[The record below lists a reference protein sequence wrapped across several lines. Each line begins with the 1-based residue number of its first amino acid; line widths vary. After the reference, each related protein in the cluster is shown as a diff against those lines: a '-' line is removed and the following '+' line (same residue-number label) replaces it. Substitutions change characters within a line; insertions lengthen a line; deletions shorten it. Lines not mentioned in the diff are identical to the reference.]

1 MNQEVGLESFQ
12 DYLFKNKRNVFTLWI
27 AAFAA
32 IVQFSV
38 FKYFYPFASYI
49 HGDSFLYIDTAIK
62 NPGISSY
69 MIGYPMFLR
78 MFSVFSSSDFVL
90 TAFQYLLMQMSSLFL
105 LFTVFYLY
113 KPAKITQTILL
124 CLAVLNPLYL
134 NMGNMVSS
142 DSLFA
147 SLSITWFALLLW
159 IIYFPQPRLILWHT
173 AIIYMAFTIRYN
185 ALIYIFIGALAFFL
199 SSFSIRWKAIGI
211 GSGAIAIMLFILHT
225 GNLYKELTGKWQY
238 SPFAGWQWAN
248 NAMYAYRYVDSTH
261 RKPVPARFKELD
273 NNIRS
278 YFDSTRDIK
287 KFPQEAA
294 MASTF
299 YMWSPGM
306 PLMDYK
312 NNLYKK
318 LHQDSIASDYKKW
331 ASMGPFYKD
340 YGIYIISQYP
350 QYYLR
355 YFMIPNSLKYY
366 APPIEFLE
374 YYNSGSDS
382 VTSSTQFWF
391 KYKSRVVKTRTKD
404 RRGPFLGFYPLLS
417 GGINLVMLF
426 GLVCYFLLGGFHS
439 SNPFKKGIILGGTV
453 WLLNAGFTITAS
465 SAALRFQA
473 FPIMLSTVFAGLL
486 MDWIGQL
493 AAIKTEIQPK
503 RKIEIAI

>member
-1 MNQEVGLESFQ
+1 MNQDVGLQSFK
-12 DYLFKNKRNVFTLWI
+12 DYLFKNKRNVVTLWI
-27 AAFAA
+27 VAFAA

-38 FKYFYPFASYI
+38 FKYFYPYASYI
-49 HGDSFLYIDTAIK
+49 HGDSFLYIETAIK

-78 MFSVFSSSDFVL
+78 MFSVFSSSDLVL
-90 TAFQYLLMQMSSLFL
+90 TAFQYMLMQLSSLFL

-113 KPAKITQTILL
+113 KPVKITQTVLL

-159 IIYFPQPRLILWHT
+159 IIYFPQPRLIVWHT

-199 SSFSIRWKAIGI
+199 SSFTQRWKVIGI

-225 GNLYKELTGKWQY
+225 GNLYKEFTGKWQY

-248 NAMYAYRYVDSTH
+248 NAMYAYRYVDSAH
-261 RKPVPARFKELD
+261 RKVVPARFQELD
-273 NNIRS
+273 NNIRR
-278 YFDSTRDIK
+278 YFDSTRDTK

-294 MASTF
+294 LASTF

-306 PLMDYK
+306 PLINYRE
-312 NNLYKK
+312 NLYKRM
-318 LHQDSIASDYKKW
+318 HQDSSASDYKKW

-340 YGIYIISQYP
+340 YGIYIILQYP
-350 QYYLR
+350 VHYLR
-355 YFMIPNSLKYY
+355 YFIIPNSLKYY
-366 APPIEFLE
+366 APPVEFLE
-374 YYNSGSDS
+374 SYNSGSDS
-382 VTSSTQFWF
+382 VTVSAKSWF
-391 KYKSRVVKTRTKD
+391 KYKSRSVTTRTKD
-404 RRGPFLGFYPLLS
+404 HQVRLLEFYPILS
-417 GGINLVMLF
+417 GAINLVMLF
-426 GLVCYFLLGGFHS
+426 GLLCYTLLGGFQS
-439 SNPFKKGIILGGTV
+439 SNPFRKGIILGGTLWV
-453 WLLNAGFTITAS
+453 FNAGFTIAAS

-486 MDWIGQL
+486 MDWIGHL
-493 AAIKTEIQPK
+493 AVEKTETQLHP
-503 RKIEIAI
+503 KIEIAI